1 MDRYILNTVDYNY
14 KTLSHEGFGGV
25 CKYIATPKRVGY
37 SRLLVKHEN
46 IQSACNTF
54 MCSRLAEL
62 CDVYT
67 PKAYLMSTS
76 GETRR
81 LFPMHLFIVGTEWVE
96 DFSAVDYGNIKKS
109 PALRQQYLG
118 SMALY
123 AMFSRI
129 ADTPQF
135 AYSPSEGVFAY
146 DWDEAF
152 DVTDFVI
159 KLCLYN
165 SDAGTEQ
172 MLRMLWHF
180 SRYPFESDA
189 DLCLHSAAAYL
200 NMDADDLRSSYMQT
214 MERFCKVTEAQV
226 AELTDVLFNVYPMPL
241 IVYYEEYIKILQR
254 KVTCYAQYHYA
265 GWPRFIIV
273 TEITCIQTCLVISNM
288 YLMRNYIE
296 TRPRRGMAVFLEVT
310 TILAGHSLALTYSD
324 RFLPILLH
332 CVTLLS

>member
-1 MDRYILNTVDYNY
+1 MGDYILNTVNYDY
-14 KTLSHEGFGGV
+14 KTLNHEGFGGV
-25 CKYIATPKRVGY
+25 CKYIATPKSEEH

-54 MCSRLAEL
+54 ICSRLAEL
-62 CDVYT
+62 CGVYT

-81 LFPMHLFIVGTEWVE
+81 LFPMHPFIAGTEWVK
-96 DFSAVDYGNIKKS
+96 DFSVVDYDRVKES
-109 PALRQQYLG
+109 PVLRQQYLD

-123 AMFSRI
+123 AMFCRI

-135 AYSPSEGVFAY
+135 AHSTVKGVFAY

-159 KLCLYN
+159 KLSLYN
-165 SDAGTEQ
+165 GDAGTEQ
-172 MLRMLWHF
+172 IRRMLQRF
-180 SRYPFESDA
+180 SQHPFENDA
-189 DLCLHSAAAYL
+189 ELCLRSAAAHL

-226 AELTDVLFNVYPMPL
+226 TELTDVLFNVYPMPL

-254 KVTCYAQYHYA
+254 KVTCYAQCHYA
-265 GWPRFIIV
+265 G
-273 TEITCIQTCLVISNM
+273 
-288 YLMRNYIE
+288 
-296 TRPRRGMAVFLEVT
+296 
-310 TILAGHSLALTYSD
+310 
-324 RFLPILLH
+324 
-332 CVTLLS
+332 

>member
-1 MDRYILNTVDYNY
+1 VVAQCGYFRYKITNKLPEAAEDDMGDYILNTVNYDY
-14 KTLSHEGFGGV
+14 KTLNHEGFGGV

-37 SRLLVKHEN
+37 SRLLVKHEK

-76 GETRR
+76 NETRR
-81 LFPMHLFIVGTEWVE
+81 LFPMHPFIVGTEWVE
-96 DFSAVDYGNIKKS
+96 DFSAVDYSSIKES
-109 PALRQQYLG
+109 PALRQQYLD

-123 AMFSRI
+123 AMFCRI

-135 AYSPSEGVFAY
+135 AFSPSEGVFAY

-172 MLRMLWHF
+172 LQRMLRHF
-180 SRYPFESDA
+180 SLHPFERDA
-189 DLCLHSAAAYL
+189 ELCLQSASEHL
-200 NMDADDLRSSYMQT
+200 SMNTDNLRPNYMHA
-214 MERFCKVTEAQV
+214 MERFSKLAEVQV
-226 AELTDVLFNVYPMPL
+226 AELTDVLSDIYPMGL
-241 IVYYEEYIKILQR
+241 IVYYEEYIKLLQA
-254 KVTCYAQYHYA
+254 KVKT
-265 GWPRFIIV
+265 
-273 TEITCIQTCLVISNM
+273 
-288 YLMRNYIE
+288 YIG
-296 TRPRRGMAVFLEVT
+296 TM
-310 TILAGHSLALTYSD
+310 
-324 RFLPILLH
+324 
-332 CVTLLS
+332 

>member
-1 MDRYILNTVDYNY
+1 MDSNTLNTVNYNY

-25 CKYIATPKRVGY
+25 CKYIATPKRVGC

-76 GETRR
+76 NETRR
-81 LFPMHLFIVGTEWVE
+81 LFPMHPFIVGIEWVE
-96 DFSAVDYGNIKKS
+96 DFSAVDYGSIKEF
-109 PALRQQYLG
+109 PALRQQYLD

-123 AMFSRI
+123 AMFCRI

-135 AYSPSEGVFAY
+135 AYSPTKGVFAY

-165 SDAGTEQ
+165 TDAGTEQ
-172 MLRMLWHF
+172 LRRMLRHF
-180 SRYPFESDA
+180 SQHPFESDTE
-189 DLCLHSAAAYL
+189 LCLQSAAAHL
-200 NMDADDLRSSYMQT
+200 NMDADDLRPSYMQA
-214 MERFCKVTEAQV
+214 MERFCKMTEAQV
-226 AELTDVLFNVYPMPL
+226 TKLTDMLSGIYPIPL
-241 IVYYEEYIKILQR
+241 IVYYEEYIKILQS
-254 KVTCYAQYHYA
+254 KVL
-265 GWPRFIIV
+265 R
-273 TEITCIQTCLVISNM
+273 
-288 YLMRNYIE
+288 YIE
-296 TRPRRGMAVFLEVT
+296 L
-310 TILAGHSLALTYSD
+310 
-324 RFLPILLH
+324 
-332 CVTLLS
+332 